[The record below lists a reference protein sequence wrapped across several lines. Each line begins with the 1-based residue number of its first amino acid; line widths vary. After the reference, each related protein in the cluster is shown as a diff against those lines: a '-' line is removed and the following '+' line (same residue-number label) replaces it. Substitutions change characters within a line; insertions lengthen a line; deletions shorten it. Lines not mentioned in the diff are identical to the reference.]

1 MMHVRNVG
9 LLGVVG
15 LALAVAGCVSLKR
28 TPEARF
34 FVLESLLEPPEGVPA
49 QGPAGS
55 VGLLPVVLPGYLDRA
70 QVVTWSAPGELKI
83 DEFLRWAEP
92 IDAGVSRT
100 LAEDLQTLLPK
111 TRIIRAPW
119 PSSVKLRCRLRV
131 ELERFGP
138 QTNGE
143 VQLGGR
149 FALLPVS
156 SERPLV
162 TRPVSLR
169 RGPLPTAAGGLP
181 DVGVEVEALSQLVAD
196 LARQIV
202 AALQELPPPS
212 EEG

>member
-1 MMHVRNVG
+1 MRAREFG
-9 LLGVVG
+9 T
-15 LALAVAGCVSLKR
+15 LALVLLFLGLAGCVSLKR

-34 FVLESLLEPPEGVPA
+34 FVLRSLAEPPQGAASPAEGGV
-49 QGPAGS
+49 
-55 VGLLPVVLPGYLDRA
+55 VGLLRVVVPDYLERP
-70 QVVTWSAPGELKI
+70 QVVSWVAPGELKI

-100 LAEDLQTLLPK
+100 LAENLQTLLPR

-119 PSSVKLRCRLRV
+119 PSSARLRCRLRV
-131 ELERFGP
+131 ELQRFGP

-143 VQLGGR
+143 VQLEGR
-149 FALLPVS
+149 FALLPVA

-162 TRPVSLR
+162 ARLVSLR

-181 DVGVEVEALSQLVAD
+181 DVGVEVEALSGLVAD
-196 LARQIV
+196 LARQIA

>member
-1 MMHVRNVG
+1 MRAQQFG
-9 LLGVVG
+9 T
-15 LALAVAGCVSLKR
+15 LALVFLALGLGSCVSLKR

-34 FVLESLLEPPEGVPA
+34 FVLQALAEAPEGAASPLEGGV
-49 QGPAGS
+49 
-55 VGLLPVVLPGYLDRA
+55 VGLLRIVVPDYLERP
-70 QVVTWSAPGELKI
+70 QVVSWIAPGELKI

-119 PSSVKLRCRLRV
+119 PSAVKLRCRVRV

-156 SERPLV
+156 SEQPLV
-162 TRPVSLR
+162 AHPVSLR

>member
-1 MMHVRNVG
+1 MRARQFG
-9 LLGVVG
+9 T
-15 LALAVAGCVSLKR
+15 LALVFLALGLSSCVSLKR

-34 FVLESLLEPPEGVPA
+34 FVLQALAEAPEGAASPLEGGV
-49 QGPAGS
+49 
-55 VGLLPVVLPGYLDRA
+55 VGLLRIVVPDYLERP
-70 QVVTWSAPGELKI
+70 QVVSWIAPGELKI

-119 PSSVKLRCRLRV
+119 PSSVKLRCRVRV

-156 SERPLV
+156 SEQPLV
-162 TRPVSLR
+162 AHPVSLR

-202 AALQELPPPS
+202 AALQELPPPP